1 MCARS
6 VLLQTHV
13 TTAHNL
19 SNSKPDIIVQISQSV
34 LFRYVTA
41 SSYNLRLLL
50 FFN

>member
-13 TTAHNL
+13 TTARNL
-19 SNSKPDIIVQISQSV
+19 STIKPDIIVQISQSV
-34 LFRYVTA
+34 LFNYVTA

-50 FFN
+50 PFI